1 MGFYLGVI
9 FYIVG
14 GMIMYG
20 YLYHDNPDTADSNAG
35 CAVMWPLYGFIL
47 LMGGIVRM
55 LRAVPVAIVD
65 RINQTDGSVPDKPM
79 SPPDPPPF
87 AWQCPGHNPSPTP
100 DQINNRP
107 PPPPAPPSPYPQ
119 GRPVPPKPEMPP
131 NDIVIE
137 HEIVKPDKIGD
148 V

>member
-65 RINQTDGSVPDKPM
+65 RINQTDGSVPDKPT
-79 SPPDPPPF
+79 PPDPPPF

-119 GRPVPPKPEMPP
+119 GCPKS
-131 NDIVIE
+131 
-137 HEIVKPDKIGD
+137 DKIGD